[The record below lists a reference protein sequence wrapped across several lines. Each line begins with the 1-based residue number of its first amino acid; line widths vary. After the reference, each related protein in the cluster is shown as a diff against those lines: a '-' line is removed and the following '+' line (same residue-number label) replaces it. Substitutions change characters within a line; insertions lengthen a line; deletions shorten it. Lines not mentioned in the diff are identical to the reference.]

1 MTTSDI
7 SGRHREEQA
16 VFRRIDARL
25 LPFLLL
31 CYTFAYLDR
40 VNIGFAKLHMQA
52 DIPAITEA
60 VFGLGAGLFFVA
72 YAVFEIPSNLLM
84 HRIGARRTI
93 TRIMVLWG
101 LTSAA
106 MMFVTNVTTF
116 YVLRILLGIFEA
128 GFAPGI
134 ILYLTY
140 WYPVRR
146 MARVMGIYMLAGP
159 IGSII
164 GSSGSALIIRTF
176 DGVAGLAGWHW
187 MFLIEGLPCVVMGI
201 LFWRLMSDRP
211 EQADW
216 LSEREKQVVRSAVG
230 EGKDQATHSF
240 GAALKQPQVHIMAAA
255 YFGIMCGI
263 YAATFWLP
271 TILKENGV
279 SDTFTI
285 GLLSAVPYVF
295 TIGVMIWLSRRSD
308 ARAERR
314 WHAIVPTAVAAIALL
329 VAAFTAR
336 SFPISFPALIVAIC
350 AVWGA
355 YTVFWAVPGEHFGGT
370 AAAGGI
376 AFINTIGI
384 LGGFVAPYLI
394 GLVKQATGSTQ
405 GGLLAMVVLLLIS
418 IVALL
423 LIKPSQV
430 LERERV
436 SR

>member
-1 MTTSDI
+1 MSQQAT
-7 SGRHREEQA
+7 RRAEEVTA
-16 VFRRIDARL
+16 VFKRVDRRL

-52 DIPAITEA
+52 DIPALTEA
-60 VFGLGAGLFFVA
+60 AFGLGAGIFFLA
-72 YAVFEIPSNLLM
+72 YACLEIPSNLLM

-101 LTSAA
+101 VTSAA
-106 MMFVTNVTTF
+106 MMFVSDVTLF
-116 YVLRILLGIFEA
+116 YILRVLLGVFEA

-146 MARVMGIYMLAGP
+146 MARAMGIYMLAGP

-164 GSSGSALIIRTF
+164 GSSVSALIIRTF
-176 DGVAGLAGWHW
+176 DGVAGLAGWQW
-187 MFLIEGLPCVVMGI
+187 MFVMEGLPCLI
-201 LFWRLMSDRP
+201 LGLAFWKLMSDRP
-211 EQADW
+211 ADANW
-216 LSEREKQVVRSAVG
+216 LSPREKEVLEEAVG
-230 EGKDQATHSF
+230 HGKDNTTHRF
-240 GAALKQPQVHIMAAA
+240 GEALKQPQVYIMALA

-271 TILKENGV
+271 TILKENGIK
-279 SDTFTI
+279 DTFTI
-285 GLLSAVPYVF
+285 GMLTAVPYIF
-295 TIGVMIWLSRRSD
+295 TIPVMILLSRSSD
-308 ARAERR
+308 HRHERR
-314 WHAIVPTAVAAIALL
+314 WHAIIPTAIGAITLT
-329 VAAFTAR
+329 VAAFTASNFLL
-336 SFPISFPALIVAIC
+336 SFVCLCIAVC
-350 AVWGA
+350 CVWGA
-355 YTVFWAVPGEHFGGT
+355 YTVFWAVPSEHFGGT

-394 GLVKQATGSTQ
+394 GMIKEATGSTQ
-405 GGLLAMVVLLLIS
+405 WGLISMVGLLLVS

-423 LIKPSQV
+423 LVQRSKDIHKGVPA
-430 LERERV
+430 
-436 SR
+436 

>member
-1 MTTSDI
+1 MSTDDTLIDS
-7 SGRHREEQA
+7 REERA
-16 VFRRIDARL
+16 VFRRVDARL

-52 DIPAITEA
+52 DIPALSEA
-60 VFGLGAGLFFVA
+60 AFGLGAGLFFIA
-72 YAVFEIPSNLLM
+72 YACLEIPSNLLM

-106 MMFVTNVTTF
+106 MMFANNLTTF

-146 MARVMGIYMLAGP
+146 MARAMGIYMLAGP

-164 GSSGSALIIRTF
+164 GSSGSALIIKAF
-176 DGVAGLAGWHW
+176 DGVLGLAGWHW
-187 MFLIEGLPCVVMGI
+187 MFLIEGLPCLVMGV

-211 EQADW
+211 QEAPW
-216 LSEREKQVVRSAVG
+216 LSEREKFVLHRAVG
-230 EGKDQATHSF
+230 EGKDQATHNF
-240 GAALKQPQVHIMAAA
+240 AAALKQPQVHIMAAA

-279 SDTFTI
+279 KDNFTV
-285 GLLSAVPYVF
+285 GLLSSVPYVF

-308 ARAERR
+308 ARGERR
-314 WHAIVPTAVAAIALL
+314 WHAIVPTAVAAVALL
-329 VAAFTAR
+329 VAAFTAS
-336 SFPISFPALIVAIC
+336 SFAVSFPALCVAIC
-350 AVWGA
+350 GVWGA

-405 GGLLAMVVLLLIS
+405 GGLMVMVALLVVS

-423 LIKPSQV
+423 LIRPSRV
-430 LERERV
+430 LAPERV
-436 SR
+436 GV

>member
-1 MTTSDI
+1 MSTSDTTGDR
-7 SGRHREEQA
+7 SEERA
-16 VFRRIDARL
+16 VLRRIDARL

-60 VFGLGAGLFFVA
+60 AFGLGAGLFFIA
-72 YAVFEIPSNLLM
+72 YACFEIPSNLLM

-106 MMFVTNVTTF
+106 MMFVNNLTTF

-146 MARVMGIYMLAGP
+146 MARAMGIYMLAGP

-176 DGVAGLAGWHW
+176 DGVWGLAGWQW

-201 LFWRLMSDRP
+201 IFWKVMSDRP

-216 LSEREKQVVRSAVG
+216 LSDREKQVVRRAVG
-230 EGKDQATHSF
+230 EGKDEATHSF
-240 GAALKQPQVHIMAAA
+240 ATALKQPQVHIMAAA

-279 SDTFTI
+279 SDNFTV

-295 TIGVMIWLSRRSD
+295 TIVVMIWLSRRSD
-308 ARAERR
+308 AHAERR
-314 WHAIVPTAVAAIALL
+314 WHAIVPTVVAAVALL
-329 VAAFTAR
+329 VAAFSAKN
-336 SFPISFPALIVAIC
+336 FAVSFPALCVAIC

-355 YTVFWAVPGEHFGGT
+355 YTVFWAMPGEHFGGT

-405 GGLLAMVVLLLIS
+405 GGLIAMVVLLVVS
-418 IVALL
+418 IIALL
-423 LIKPSQV
+423 LIRPSTV
-430 LERERV
+430 LQRERV
-436 SR
+436 ST